1 MPRPTGQVSP
11 LCAALAALPEL
22 PFPAG
27 SFDAIAGNFVLN
39 HVGDPAGTFTE
50 LRRVARPGGRIAV
63 TVWPSPPGEAQ
74 QLWGRVFEAAGVPR
88 PADLP
93 RLAAHREFPRT
104 PDGLAGLLRRSGLTA
119 VRCATLTWT
128 HRTDPEAW
136 WSGPAHGLGTPGI
149 ILRRQDAGTIATI
162 RRHYDELTAPYRTP
176 GGKLALPATALLAT
190 GSAP

>member
-1 MPRPTGQVSP
+1 MGTGLRGRGRAAPGRP
-11 LCAALAALPEL
+11 AAA
-22 PFPAG
+22 
-27 SFDAIAGNFVLN
+27 
-39 HVGDPAGTFTE
+39 
-50 LRRVARPGGRIAV
+50 RRAP
-63 TVWPSPPGEAQ
+63 
-74 QLWGRVFEAAGVPR
+74 GVP
-88 PADLP
+88 
-93 RLAAHREFPRT
+93 AH
-104 PDGLAGLLRRSGLTA
+104 PDGLADLLRRSGLTA
-119 VRCATLTWT
+119 VRYASLTWT